1 MAGSTI
7 KKALIRRYDRE
18 ALAGYVNPI
27 SFLQPGGVELLS
39 AQGNNSIVPYPEIR
53 YVAFIREFDAAQG
66 PERQVFN
73 TRPKMAGLWVSLRFR
88 DGERMEGI
96 IPNNLLQIEA
106 SGFTVIPPDP
116 SSNQQR
122 VFIPRTSVISV
133 EVLGVVGSPLKKR
146 KAQPIPKEQ
155 IGLFDESSE

>member
-1 MAGSTI
+1 LAGSTT

-18 ALAGYVNPI
+18 NLTGYVNPL

-53 YVAFIREFDAAQG
+53 YIAFIREFEAAPG
-66 PERQVFN
+66 PERLVFN

-96 IPNNLLQIEA
+96 IPNNLLQLET

-146 KAQPIPKEQ
+146 KAKPVPKEQ
-155 IGLFDESSE
+155 IGLFDESNE